1 MPSEPLE
8 TTVGEDLGPPLQ
20 AAPLLRAL
28 DRHGV
33 DFVVIGGVAGLA
45 HGSSYPTY
53 DLDVAYAR
61 DEINLERMAAAL
73 RELGVTLRNA
83 PPDLPFQPDAA
94 TLANGSNFTFET
106 GFGHFDILGHVPGVR
121 GYDELRAASRV
132 ERVEAVVVR
141 VASIDHLISMKRA
154 ANRTKDK
161 LMLEDYLVIADEE
174 QRERGERDG

>member
-1 MPSEPLE
+1 MG
-8 TTVGEDLGPPLQ
+8 VDLGSHLE
-20 AAPLLRAL
+20 AGPLLRAL

-33 DFVVIGGVAGLA
+33 DFVVIGGLAGIA
-45 HGSSYPTY
+45 RGSSYPTY

-61 DEINLERMAAAL
+61 DERNLERVAAAL
-73 RELGVTLRNA
+73 RDIGVTLRSA
-83 PPDLPFQPDAA
+83 SPDLPFQLDAA

-106 GFGHFDILGHVPGVR
+106 EFGRFDILGHVPGIR
-121 GYDELRAASRV
+121 GYEDLRVAATI
-132 ERVEAVVVR
+132 ERVEGIAVP

-174 QRERGERDG
+174 QREEDDR

>member
-1 MPSEPLE
+1 MGVARQELE
-8 TTVGEDLGPPLQ
+8 TSVGRDLGPPLRL
-20 AAPLLRAL
+20 APLLQAL

-33 DFVVIGGVAGLA
+33 DFVIVGGVAGLA

-61 DEINLERMAAAL
+61 DQANLERMAAAL

-83 PPDLPFQPDAA
+83 PADLPFQLDPA
-94 TLANGSNFTFET
+94 TLANGSNFNFESE
-106 GFGHFDILGHVPGVR
+106 FGNFDILGHIAGIR
-121 GYDELRAASRV
+121 NYDDLRAAAKIEQIQSV
-132 ERVEAVVVR
+132 SVR

-154 ANRTKDK
+154 ANRVKDK

-174 QRERGERDG
+174 QREREGN

>member
-1 MPSEPLE
+1 MGL
-8 TTVGEDLGPPLQ
+8 DLGPHLE
-20 AAPLLRAL
+20 AGPLLRAL

-33 DFVVIGGVAGLA
+33 DFVVIGGLAGLA
-45 HGSSYPTY
+45 RGSSYPTY

-61 DEINLERMAAAL
+61 DERNLERMVAVL
-73 RELGVTLRNA
+73 VEVGVTLRNA
-83 PPDLPFQPDAA
+83 PPDLPFQLDAV

-106 GFGHFDILGHVPGVR
+106 EFGHFDILGHVPGIR
-121 GYDELRAASRV
+121 SYEELRAASTV
-132 ERVEAVVVR
+132 ERVEGISVQ

-174 QRERGERDG
+174 QRQREAGG